1 VKVSSKAQSAI
12 SRVCAFMEDYARRGV
27 FRGFSRQ
34 PAADGVARFRMIWH
48 RGQTFDL
55 FVDTTK
61 KTIRIPIV
69 LPRVPDDIYRDFKAF
84 VESHRDPSLPDHRRI
99 EKAKALVRCVNRRPG
114 VSLSVAVKDGDY
126 EYALQR
132 VIHLIHETYLIFLAN
147 GIYRDYMIEQL
158 GADVDIG

>member
-1 VKVSSKAQSAI
+1 
-12 SRVCAFMEDYARRGV
+12 MEDYARRGV

-34 PAADGVARFRMIWH
+34 PAANGIAVFRMIWH
-48 RGQTFDL
+48 RGRTFDL
-55 FVDTTK
+55 VVDTTK
-61 KTIRIPIV
+61 KTVRIPVV
-69 LPRVPDDIYRDFKAF
+69 LPYVPDDIYRDFKAF
-84 VESHRDPSLPDHRRI
+84 VASHHAPGLPDHRRI
-99 EKAKALVRCVNRRPG
+99 EKGKALVRCANREPG

-132 VIHLIHETYLIFLAN
+132 VIHLIHETYLMFLAN